1 MSKEKAACGKFIYL
15 RHTKPECAYAISQV
29 CRFASMP
36 TTAAWKQA
44 KRIAQYAFNTR
55 HKGVMFRKCTSE
67 ADLFRIRAFADSSF
81 LDCLDTGRSTGGYC
95 IFWNGCLLS
104 FESKRLPLV
113 TLSTAESE
121 YVEAARCAAEVTYI
135 KELLN
140 DFDITVGC
148 VPIMEDNEACVQISK
163 NPVHHQRTKHVAKFY
178 HFVRDQC
185 LSGDI
190 ELAGIGTDYQVADI
204 FTKPLAHAKFRAF
217 REVLCGYRSYEQ
229 LLNSNEEK
237 QAEIRQLQAYDF
249 QLQNQISLAGHPLAC
264 FC

>member
-1 MSKEKAACGKFIYL
+1 
-15 RHTKPECAYAISQV
+15 
-29 CRFASMP
+29 
-36 TTAAWKQA
+36 
-44 KRIAQYAFNTR
+44 
-55 HKGVMFRKCTSE
+55 
-67 ADLFRIRAFADSSF
+67 
-81 LDCLDTGRSTGGYC
+81 
-95 IFWNGCLLS
+95 
-104 FESKRLPLV
+104 
-113 TLSTAESE
+113 
-121 YVEAARCAAEVTYI
+121 
-135 KELLN
+135 
-140 DFDITVGC
+140 
-148 VPIMEDNEACVQISK
+148 MEDNQACVQISK

-249 QLQNQISLAGHPLAC
+249 QLQNQISLAGHPLAHLC
-264 FC
+264 